1 MVDWKLTLVA
11 LTVGVV
17 MGGLFRF
24 LRVPMPAPPELPG
37 LMGIVGVYL
46 GYKLIE
52 ATGVGYDVMKVI
64 GVA

>member
-11 LTVGVV
+11 LAVGLV
-17 MGGLFRF
+17 MGGIFRF

-46 GYKLIE
+46 GYKLME
-52 ATGVGYDVMKVI
+52 ATGVGYDVLEVI
-64 GVA
+64 GAA

>member
-11 LTVGVV
+11 LSVGLV
-17 MGGLFRF
+17 MGGVFKF

-46 GYKLIE
+46 GYKLME
-52 ATGVGYDVMKVI
+52 ATGAGYDVLKVI
-64 GVA
+64 GAA

>member
-11 LTVGVV
+11 LAVGLV
-17 MGGLFRF
+17 MGGIFRF

-46 GYKLIE
+46 GYKLME
-52 ATGVGYDVMKVI
+52 ATGVGYNVLEVI
-64 GVA
+64 GAA